1 MRILTIRGPGWLAV
15 RCGIDQDEPLVI
27 EEIAEQVEPS
37 GSAINE
43 LGLGPE
49 SRRLEVLQCED
60 ADPFIAH
67 EHVAH
72 AQDEGFSACWL
83 PKVLS

>member
-1 MRILTIRGPGWLAV
+1 
-15 RCGIDQDEPLVI
+15 
-27 EEIAEQVEPS
+27 
-37 GSAINE
+37 
-43 LGLGPE
+43 
-49 SRRLEVLQCED
+49 VLQCED